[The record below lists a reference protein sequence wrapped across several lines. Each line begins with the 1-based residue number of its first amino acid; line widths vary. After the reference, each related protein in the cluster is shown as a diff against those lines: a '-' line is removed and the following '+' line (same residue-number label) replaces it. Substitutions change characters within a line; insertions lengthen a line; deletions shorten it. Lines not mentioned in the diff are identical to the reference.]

1 MSSNGSSADSV
12 VAGTSKRLKLE
23 ATDSVLIV
31 EYRLPVRLFRKL
43 AAPIVASSSSVSGSD
58 SSLSPRSETTV
69 GNGVIN
75 SPSSS
80 STSSSSIT
88 APMSSSSSTTTSSS
102 SSSSAYTW
110 TAEWDAEA
118 LMAPKGGMSR
128 ALSQIRVK
136 WIGTVNTYVPPEDEE
151 TVVNLLEKMCCIPV
165 FLSANAKK
173 DFYDGF
179 CKDTLWPIFHNLI
192 DVYGAIPTRWWAG
205 ARQSDRWKAYMDV
218 NQKFATTV
226 VEQYHEGD
234 LVWVQDYH
242 LLLVPTLL
250 ARRRIAPVGL
260 FLHVPFPSSEIFRTL
275 SVRDELLRGMLSADH
290 VSFHLF
296 EYARHFLTSVRRL
309 LGLTYT
315 NRPGGCLSVEYQGRE
330 VMVTVTHTGIEPE
343 YILRYFASSSSICST
358 AADWRRRFAGKQ
370 IIAGIDSIERL
381 RGVPNK
387 LRAFESLL
395 EQQPNLIR
403 KVVLVQIC
411 LEDTI
416 RPGDTQS
423 ETVSEIRELAD
434 RINTRF
440 GSKQNQNELLC
451 HLDIRRDSVSMSE
464 RLALWAASDVIINTT
479 IRDSRSLHAFEYV
492 YARCSHQCISAAKAS
507 AVKAAATAES
517 ANDTSGLEASRSSLM
532 NCAELDKL
540 PIGVLILSEFSST
553 SKVLRGALCVNP
565 WNQNDV
571 VHGLYSALTMSP
583 REASMRAD
591 VNLSF
596 VTRNTTAAWAERV
609 LVDLKTFGK
618 TLGGQKTYMGT
629 GLGLGYRLMG
639 FGSTFRPLNVEHVL
653 VAYKRASHRL
663 IVCDYGGTL
672 NVKDS
677 SSMRHRIFEK
687 GMLHGRDAAF
697 PLTADTKK
705 ALRILSEDPRN
716 TVVIISGKEKDVLQ
730 EAFSALP
737 HVALAAEHG
746 YFFRRG
752 APLTSSA
759 SSSSAN
765 LSALASSRKQI
776 AAKNSNEANSSSDN
790 TPIAATPII
799 PQALKGV
806 GSSQSLSSSNQDS
819 PKDSL
824 STVTAAASINPHP
837 WVTLT
842 EMKVEEWKVVASS
855 IMEMYVARTNGT
867 YILRKTSAI
876 SWHYADADTEFGSL
890 QAKEL
895 QEHLTNAT
903 SNFNNPALDVLAGIG
918 YVEVRPKGVN
928 KGVVLSRIMDMIEQK
943 INPSKE
949 SLEFSINA
957 SRTTISASD
966 SVESGLTASS
976 SESSISNVIRA
987 QISSPS
993 YATTVAKPLEFILC
1007 IGDDQAD
1014 EEMFAAVVSQRR
1026 ARFSTL
1032 PSANGPSSAL
1042 PGSNP
1047 PPRQTNNIIGPE
1059 GAITSPKPTDDTTS
1073 VSTPSVSNA
1082 PSVSTSSVVTT
1093 QHSSSTPLTYYEYT
1107 VTVGKK
1113 PSGAQYFLDDT
1124 QSVEDLMKSLQR
1136 ASLLKPKGLAGS
1148 TTVPG
1153 QPQQQQT
1160 LAASR
1165 ALKHAN
1171 SVPILSKAPVPP
1183 PSLPPS
1189 TTVAPGSNPT
1199 FSFVFAPPPLQTQI
1213 PDTAST
1219 MSQQQ
1224 SALAGSTLNFAG
1236 LRSNVALE
1244 FSRGDSNSNLLTLG
1258 GLNANQTFS
1267 STSSS
1272 FDANTSVRLQ
1282 QFAPLNGVG
1291 GANGVGTRPDISG
1304 KIMQSI
1310 SFSPASF
1317 FIPSNMGA
1325 SVLDMSALRSTKGQ
1339 SSMIVGSSSSA
1350 AGSDG
1355 SLTGSINSYEGGT
1368 GGVRKA
1374 QGLRVGVPEAL
1385 AGLYQSSSKLQT
1397 LLGGGAAASSASG
1410 GVYPQS
1416 PTHLGVYPQ
1425 SPTHLVG
1432 DDSRN
1437 RGRTLS
1443 SSNNSKVQL
1452 GAFSD
1457 DNDDEDEDDDE
1468 EDYDEDNNNNND
1480 DDDDNDQEVN
1490 EGLLL
1495 DGDVT
1500 GSQDP
1505 QAELR
1510 ARLLAASMQPN
1521 SRPINRLKSQE
1532 VASPSAETG
1541 SRGLTRLKTS
1551 SSINDTTLERY
1562 FESSL
1567 GDEVPE
1573 F

>member
-1 MSSNGSSADSV
+1 MSTNGNTTSDSLLLSSA
-12 VAGTSKRLKLE
+12 TSKRLKLE
-23 ATDSVLIV
+23 SSDSVLIV

-43 AAPIVASSSSVSGSD
+43 ASPLASSSSIGGSEN
-58 SSLSPRSETTV
+58 STTTSPRVDTS
-69 GNGVIN
+69 NGIS
-75 SPSSS
+75 SPSANA
-80 STSSSSIT
+80 T
-88 APMSSSSSTTTSSS
+88 SSSSTTLSSTAS
-102 SSSSAYTW
+102 YTW

-136 WIGTVNTYVPPEDEE
+136 WIGTVNTYVPPEEEE

-165 FLSANAKK
+165 FLSAVAKK

-296 EYARHFLTSVRRL
+296 EYARHFLTSCRRL

-343 YILRYFASSSSICST
+343 YIQRYFASSSSICST
-358 AADWRRRFAGKQ
+358 AADWRRRFSGKRIVAGL
-370 IIAGIDSIERL
+370 DSIERL

-395 EQQPNLIR
+395 EQQPQLVGKI
-403 KVVLVQIC
+403 VLVQIC

-423 ETVSEIRELAD
+423 ETVSEIRELAH

-440 GSKQNQNELLC
+440 GTSTTQGDLSC
-451 HLDIRRDSVSMSE
+451 HLEIRRDSVPMSE

-492 YARCSHQCISAAKAS
+492 YARSSNHCISAAKAS
-507 AVKAAATAES
+507 AVKAMATAES
-517 ANDTSGLEASRSSLM
+517 TNDTIGMENSRNSIL
-532 NCAELDKL
+532 NCTELDSL

-565 WNQNDV
+565 WNQEDV
-571 VHGLYSALTMSP
+571 VQGLYCALTMSP
-583 REASMRAD
+583 REASMRAE

-596 VTRNTTAAWAERV
+596 VSRNTTAAWAERV

-697 PLTADTKK
+697 PLTVDTRK
-705 ALRILSEDPRN
+705 ALRILSEDPKN

-765 LSALASSRKQI
+765 LSALTSSRKQI
-776 AAKNSNEANSSSDN
+776 STPKGNSTITPENLTSQVSSLA
-790 TPIAATPII
+790 PPL
-799 PQALKGV
+799 PQVLKGV
-806 GSSQSLSSSNQDS
+806 GSSQSLASSNQDS

-824 STVTAAASINPHP
+824 STVTATAPFNPHP

-842 EMKVEEWKVVASS
+842 EMKVDEWKSVASS

-903 SNFNNPALDVLAGIG
+903 SNFNNPALDVLAGLG
-918 YVEVRPKGVN
+918 YVEVRPRGVN
-928 KGVVLSRIMDMIEQK
+928 KGVVLSRLMDLIEQK
-943 INPSKE
+943 INPSRE
-949 SLEFSINA
+949 SLEFINNA
-957 SRTTISASD
+957 SRTTLSASE
-966 SVESGLTASS
+966 SVESGLTMSS
-976 SESSISNVIRA
+976 SDSSISNVFRA
-987 QISSPS
+987 QGSGGNLGGITT
-993 YATTVAKPLEFILC
+993 TTVAKPLEFILC

-1014 EEMFAAVVSQRR
+1014 EEMFTAVVAQRR
-1026 ARFSTL
+1026 ARFSNL
-1032 PSANGPSSAL
+1032 PSSSLSAAL
-1042 PGSNP
+1042 GVNSNSLS
-1047 PPRQTNNIIGPE
+1047 RQTNNILGPE
-1059 GAITSPKPTDDTTS
+1059 GAITSPKPTMDSTS
-1073 VSTPSVSNA
+1073 VAISTTAPVTSNNPVNA
-1082 PSVSTSSVVTT
+1082 NTGIVQQPIAA
-1093 QHSSSTPLTYYEYT
+1093 TPLTYYEYT

-1113 PSGAQYFLDDT
+1113 PSSAQYFLDDT

-1136 ASLLKPKGLAGS
+1136 ASLLKAKVVGGLTG
-1148 TTVPG
+1148 VPG
-1153 QPQQQQT
+1153 QQQQQQQQASNT
-1160 LAASR
+1160 SR
-1165 ALKHAN
+1165 AAFKHAN
-1171 SVPILSKAPVPP
+1171 SVPLLTRAPIPP
-1183 PSLPPS
+1183 VQS
-1189 TTVAPGSNPT
+1189 TLAPGQNPT
-1199 FSFVFAPPPLQTQI
+1199 FSFVFAPPPLPGQNSSLPT
-1213 PDTAST
+1213 TLTSHAAT
-1219 MSQQQ
+1219 
-1224 SALAGSTLNFAG
+1224 AGSTLNFAG
-1236 LRSNVALE
+1236 LHSNVALE
-1244 FSRGDSNSNLLTLG
+1244 FSGDSSSNLAALG
-1258 GLNANQTFS
+1258 GVNVNQTFAS
-1267 STSSS
+1267 SNTDTSI
-1272 FDANTSVRLQ
+1272 RLLHIG
-1282 QFAPLNGVG
+1282 PSN
-1291 GANGVGTRPDISG
+1291 NSRPSNDISS
-1304 KIMQSI
+1304 KPMQI

-1325 SVLDMSALRSTKGQ
+1325 SVLDMSALRSTRGQ
-1339 SSMIVGSSSSA
+1339 SSVLVGSSNSA

-1355 SLTGSINSYEGGT
+1355 SLNGSMNSYDGGS
-1368 GGVRKA
+1368 GGVRQA
-1374 QGLRVGVPEAL
+1374 QGLRAGVPGAL
-1385 AGLYQSSSKLQT
+1385 AGLFQSSSKLQT
-1397 LLGGGAAASSASG
+1397 LLGGGAASAG
-1410 GVYPQS
+1410 GTFPQS
-1416 PTHLGVYPQ
+1416 PTHAV
-1425 SPTHLVG
+1425 
-1432 DDSRN
+1432 DDSRS
-1437 RGRTLS
+1437 RGRTPS
-1443 SSNNSKVQL
+1443 SGNNSKTQL

-1457 DNDDEDEDDDE
+1457 DNDDEEDEEDE
-1468 EDYDEDNNNNND
+1468 EDYDD
-1480 DDDDNDQEVN
+1480 DDEDEERRAEE

-1510 ARLLAASMQPN
+1510 ARLAAATIQPTI
-1521 SRPINRLKSQE
+1521 R
-1532 VASPSAETG
+1532 
-1541 SRGLTRLKTS
+1541 TS
-1551 SSINDTTLERY
+1551 SRAQGSLTSDSSTNTNTTLRKQKSVITDTTLESY
-1562 FESSL
+1562 FEASL
-1567 GDEVPE
+1567 DDEVPE

>member
-1 MSSNGSSADSV
+1 
-12 VAGTSKRLKLE
+12 
-23 ATDSVLIV
+23 
-31 EYRLPVRLFRKL
+31 
-43 AAPIVASSSSVSGSD
+43 
-58 SSLSPRSETTV
+58 
-69 GNGVIN
+69 
-75 SPSSS
+75 
-80 STSSSSIT
+80 
-88 APMSSSSSTTTSSS
+88 
-102 SSSSAYTW
+102 
-110 TAEWDAEA
+110 
-118 LMAPKGGMSR
+118 
-128 ALSQIRVK
+128 
-136 WIGTVNTYVPPEDEE
+136 
-151 TVVNLLEKMCCIPV
+151 
-165 FLSANAKK
+165 
-173 DFYDGF
+173 
-179 CKDTLWPIFHNLI
+179 
-192 DVYGAIPTRWWAG
+192 
-205 ARQSDRWKAYMDV
+205 
-218 NQKFATTV
+218 
-226 VEQYHEGD
+226 
-234 LVWVQDYH
+234 
-242 LLLVPTLL
+242 
-250 ARRRIAPVGL
+250 
-260 FLHVPFPSSEIFRTL
+260 
-275 SVRDELLRGMLSADH
+275 
-290 VSFHLF
+290 
-296 EYARHFLTSVRRL
+296 
-309 LGLTYT
+309 
-315 NRPGGCLSVEYQGRE
+315 
-330 VMVTVTHTGIEPE
+330 
-343 YILRYFASSSSICST
+343 
-358 AADWRRRFAGKQ
+358 
-370 IIAGIDSIERL
+370 
-381 RGVPNK
+381 
-387 LRAFESLL
+387 
-395 EQQPNLIR
+395 
-403 KVVLVQIC
+403 
-411 LEDTI
+411 
-416 RPGDTQS
+416 
-423 ETVSEIRELAD
+423 
-434 RINTRF
+434 
-440 GSKQNQNELLC
+440 
-451 HLDIRRDSVSMSE
+451 MSE
-464 RLALWAASDVIINTT
+464 RLALWAASDIIINTT

-492 YARCSHQCISAAKAS
+492 YARCSHQCISAAKS
-507 AVKAAATAES
+507 SSVKAAAAAEA
-517 ANDTSGLEASRSSLM
+517 ANDTAGLEASRNSLI

-553 SKVLRGALCVNP
+553 SKVLKGALCVNP
-565 WNQNDV
+565 WNQDDV

-697 PLTADTKK
+697 PLTADTRK

-730 EAFSALP
+730 EAFAALP

-765 LSALASSRKQI
+765 LSALSSSRKQI
-776 AAKNSNEANSSSDN
+776 AAKGSIVTNSLSE
-790 TPIAATPII
+790 TPTPSALSN
-799 PQALKGV
+799 PQELKGV

-824 STVTAAASINPHP
+824 STVTAAALLNPHP
-837 WVTLT
+837 WVALT
-842 EMKVEEWKVVASS
+842 EMKVEEWKVVAGS

-903 SNFNNPALDVLAGIG
+903 ANFNNPALDVLAGIG
-918 YVEVRPKGVN
+918 YVEVRPRGVN

-949 SLEFSINA
+949 SLEFTNNA
-957 SRTTISASD
+957 SRTSLSASE
-966 SVESGLTASS
+966 SVESGMTTSS
-976 SESSISNVIRA
+976 SDSSISNVIRA
-987 QISSPS
+987 QVNGLVN
-993 YATTVAKPLEFILC
+993 ATTVAKPLEFILC

-1026 ARFSTL
+1026 ARFSSL
-1032 PSANGPSSAL
+1032 PSSSLA
-1042 PGSNP
+1042 PGSTP
-1047 PPRQTNNIIGPE
+1047 LPRQTNNILGPE
-1059 GAITSPKPTDDTTS
+1059 GAITSPKPSGDSTIIVP
-1073 VSTPSVSNA
+1073 VSTA
-1082 PSVSTSSVVTT
+1082 PLVPTSTGVSTQQSA
-1093 QHSSSTPLTYYEYT
+1093 STPLTYYEYT

-1136 ASLLKPKGLAGS
+1136 ASLLKTKGQLGGS
-1148 TTVPG
+1148 IIAPG

-1165 ALKHAN
+1165 SLKHAN
-1171 SVPILSKAPVPP
+1171 SVPTRAPVLPQP
-1183 PSLPPS
+1183 LIPSSTLPPG
-1189 TTVAPGSNPT
+1189 ANPT
-1199 FSFVFAPPPLQTQI
+1199 FSFVFAPPPLPLQNLA
-1213 PDTAST
+1213 PA
-1219 MSQQQ
+1219 
-1224 SALAGSTLNFAG
+1224 SALGQESTIAGSTLNFAG

-1244 FSRGDSNSNLLTLG
+1244 FSADSHSNLSTLDR
-1258 GLNANQTFS
+1258 LNTNQAFP
-1267 STSSS
+1267 SSS
-1272 FDANTSVRLQ
+1272 VAAASVRLQ
-1282 QFAPLNGVG
+1282 HIAPLNSSGLGSGV
-1291 GANGVGTRPDISG
+1291 TRSDFSS
-1304 KIMQSI
+1304 KTTHQSS

-1325 SVLDMSALRSTKGQ
+1325 SVLDMSALRISRGQTSTLA
-1339 SSMIVGSSSSA
+1339 GSSSSA

-1355 SLTGSINSYEGGT
+1355 SLNGSMSSYEGGT
-1368 GGVRKA
+1368 GGVRRA

-1385 AGLYQSSSKLQT
+1385 AGLFQSSSKLQT
-1397 LLGGGAAASSASG
+1397 LLGGGAAALNASSSG
-1410 GVYPQS
+1410 AVYPQS
-1416 PTHLGVYPQ
+1416 PTHNA
-1425 SPTHLVG
+1425 
-1432 DDSRN
+1432 DDSRS

-1443 SSNNSKVQL
+1443 SGNNSKVQL

-1457 DNDDEDEDDDE
+1457 DNDDDDEEEEEEE
-1468 EDYDEDNNNNND
+1468 EDYDEDNN
-1480 DDDDNDQEVN
+1480 DNEEEGAE

-1510 ARLLAASMQPN
+1510 ARFLASSMQPALRAIPQAN
-1521 SRPINRLKSQE
+1521 TLGSG
-1532 VASPSAETG
+1532 ASLEPAA
-1541 SRGLTRLKTS
+1541 RGLGLNRQKS
-1551 SSINDTTLERY
+1551 ASSINDTTLESY
-1562 FESSL
+1562 FEASL
-1567 GDEVPE
+1567 DDEVPE